1 MARNGSSMTS
11 AALPL
16 PIGDANNGK
25 RAEIALA
32 VAVVLVIALI
42 VVPLPPILL
51 DLCLA
56 ASIGLSLVVLLVSL
70 YTTNPLDFSSFPAL
84 LLLLTLFRI
93 GLNVSS
99 TRLILSEG
107 HAGKVIEAFGQ
118 FVIGGNYAVGI
129 VIFLILIGIN
139 FIVITKGAGRIAE
152 VSARFTLDAMPGK
165 QMAIVADLSAGLID
179 EKEARTRRDEI
190 ARTADFY
197 GAMDGASKYVK
208 GDAILG
214 ILVVIVNILGGIFIG
229 VV

>member
-1 MARNGSSMTS
+1 MTS

-16 PIGDANNGK
+16 SMDEVASGK
-25 RAEIALA
+25 RAEVALA
-32 VAVVLVIALI
+32 LAVVLVIALI
-42 VVPLPPILL
+42 VVPLPPLLL

-165 QMAIVADLSAGLID
+165 QMAIDADLSAGLID
-179 EKEARTRRDEI
+179 EKDARTLDC
-190 ARTADFY
+190 RTAAY
-197 GAMDGASKYVK
+197 
-208 GDAILG
+208 
-214 ILVVIVNILGGIFIG
+214 
-229 VV
+229 